1 MLVAQVSGRPG
12 SMASPGASVTTQRCP
27 HDLDSSG
34 AGSPGDTGGSRV
46 TPVGGDDVSLHPVPG
61 KLSCLFCHICR
72 ARGASGGCVS
82 WSRGCSLDFGP
93 GVPREAKGIDLVNNE
108 TRIFSYRFFA
118 VSQPLSLSPTP
129 LLS

>member
-12 SMASPGASVTTQRCP
+12 SMASPGASVTTQGCP
-27 HDLDSSG
+27 HVLDSSG

-46 TPVGGDDVSLHPVPG
+46 TPVGGDDVSLRPVPG
-61 KLSCLFCHICR
+61 SLSYLFCHICR

-93 GVPREAKGIDLVNNE
+93 GVPREAKGILPRPWGE
-108 TRIFSYRFFA
+108 GRGGGGGE
-118 VSQPLSLSPTP
+118 
-129 LLS
+129 